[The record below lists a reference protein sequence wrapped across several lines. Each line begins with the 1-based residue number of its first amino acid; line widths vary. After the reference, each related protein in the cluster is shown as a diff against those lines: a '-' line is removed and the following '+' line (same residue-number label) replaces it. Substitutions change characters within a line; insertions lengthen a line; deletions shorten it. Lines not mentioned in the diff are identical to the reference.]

1 MRRAEADASVEVEDV
16 RVVHADA
23 AIGHVAA
30 DRAWAVGTVD
40 AGMRTA
46 FINRRGRPFG
56 MTPHAPDLV
65 VADMRAL
72 ADAMA

>member
-1 MRRAEADASVEVEDV
+1 
-16 RVVHADA
+16 
-23 AIGHVAA
+23 
-30 DRAWAVGTVD
+30 
-40 AGMRTA
+40 MRTA